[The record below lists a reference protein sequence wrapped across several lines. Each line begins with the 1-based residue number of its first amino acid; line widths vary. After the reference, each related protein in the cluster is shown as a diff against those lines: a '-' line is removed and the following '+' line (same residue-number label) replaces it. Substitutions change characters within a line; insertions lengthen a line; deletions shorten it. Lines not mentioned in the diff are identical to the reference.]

1 MSILQSEHTAK
12 DDASDLTDIGDSLM
26 DNLGKDNTLD
36 KDNTIDIENDPEFNA
51 NFYKNIEKVLDSIDL
66 PEEIQSPSIDILTEE
81 EENDKKQQ
89 EEEAEET
96 KETDME
102 LADKPSAVQ
111 SQEAAAQADLADESG
126 IEDELMDIS
135 SLLAKQVSKELD
147 TGAAG
152 SPQKK
157 GSIFLLQN
165 SALLTILCILG
176 FCFFFAFTKPG
187 NDILLTLGL
196 NIGGAIWETGTN
208 SFTDVVYADKDI
220 DYIDEEDLESDAEE
234 IDTDTI
240 ILPNYTGEGRRE
252 EGVYNVLVLG
262 EEAIGQGA
270 GRGRTDVIIIATIN
284 TNTKSLKLTSIM
296 RDTLVKIP
304 GYKENKLNVVYELGG
319 IDLMYKTLAQNFDI
333 HLDGSVLVN
342 FKNFERI
349 IDELGGLEITLT
361 AAEAKYLRTTNYISN
376 PEYRTVVEGKQLMN
390 GNQVL
395 GYARIRKR
403 AAITGNNNDYGR
415 TDRHRIILNAIFEK
429 CKSKDK
435 MELAGLMLKFLPML
449 TTDIDANGFEALLD
463 AYLETG
469 ATKIEQFRI
478 PANGTF
484 KDNIKVRGMSVL
496 IPDYEVNTNMLH
508 DFIFGKKN
516 E

>member
-1 MSILQSEHTAK
+1 
-12 DDASDLTDIGDSLM
+12 M
-26 DNLGKDNTLD
+26 DNLGKDNTFD
-36 KDNTIDIENDPEFNA
+36 KDNKFDIENDPEFNA
-51 NFYKNIEKVLDSIDL
+51 NFYKNIEKVLENIDL
-66 PEEIQSPSIDILTEE
+66 PEELPNPSIDILAEE
-81 EENDKKQQ
+81 EESYKEQQ
-89 EEEAEET
+89 EEETEEAEEAD
-96 KETDME
+96 EADME
-102 LADKPSAVQ
+102 AADKPLT
-111 SQEAAAQADLADESG
+111 SQNLEAAAAQADLAEESS

-135 SLLAKQVSKELD
+135 SMLAKQVSEELD
-147 TGAAG
+147 TGAAE
-152 SPQKK
+152 SSKK
-157 GSIFLLQN
+157 QSIFLLQN
-165 SALLTILCILG
+165 SVLLSILCILG

-187 NDILLTLGL
+187 NGILMKIGI
-196 NIGGAIWETGTN
+196 NIGAAIWETSTN
-208 SFTDVVYADKDI
+208 NFTDVAYADKDI
-220 DYIDEEDLESDAEE
+220 DYIDEEDLKSDAEE
-234 IDTDTI
+234 IDPETI
-240 ILPNYTGEGRRE
+240 DLPNYSGGGKKEK
-252 EGVYNVLVLG
+252 GVYNILVLG

-284 TNTKSLKLTSIM
+284 TNTKSLKLTSLM

-342 FKNFERI
+342 FKNFEKI

-395 GYARIRKR
+395 GYSRIRKR

-435 MELAGLMLKFLPML
+435 VELAGLMLKFLPML
-449 TTDIDANGFEALLD
+449 TTDIDANGFETLLD
-463 AYLETG
+463 AYLQTG
-469 ATKIEQFRI
+469 ATSIEQLRI

-484 KDNIKVRGMSVL
+484 RDNIKVRGMSVL

-508 DFIFGKKN
+508 DFIFGNKN
-516 E
+516 EQN

>member
-1 MSILQSEHTAK
+1 
-12 DDASDLTDIGDSLM
+12 M
-26 DNLGKDNTLD
+26 DNLGKDNTFD
-36 KDNTIDIENDPEFNA
+36 KDNKFDIENDPEFNA
-51 NFYKNIEKVLDSIDL
+51 NFYKNIEKVLENIDMSEEL
-66 PEEIQSPSIDILTEE
+66 PNPSIDILTEE
-81 EENDKKQQ
+81 EAAFNELQ
-89 EEEAEET
+89 EEETEEAEEAD
-96 KETDME
+96 EADME
-102 LADKPSAVQ
+102 AADKPLT
-111 SQEAAAQADLADESG
+111 SQNLEAAAAQADLAEESS

-135 SLLAKQVSKELD
+135 SMLAKQVSEELD
-147 TGAAG
+147 TGAAE
-152 SPQKK
+152 SSKK
-157 GSIFLLQN
+157 QSIFLLQN
-165 SALLTILCILG
+165 SVLLSILCILG

-187 NDILLTLGL
+187 NGILMKIGI
-196 NIGGAIWETGTN
+196 NIGAAIWETSTN
-208 SFTDVVYADKDI
+208 NFTDVAYADKDI
-220 DYIDEEDLESDAEE
+220 DYIDEEDLKSDAEE
-234 IDTDTI
+234 IDPETI
-240 ILPNYTGEGRRE
+240 DLPNYSGGGKKEK
-252 EGVYNVLVLG
+252 GVYNILVLG

-284 TNTKSLKLTSIM
+284 TNTKSLKLTSLM

-342 FKNFERI
+342 FKNFEKI

-395 GYARIRKR
+395 GYSRIRKR

-435 MELAGLMLKFLPML
+435 VELAGLMLKFLPML
-449 TTDIDANGFEALLD
+449 TTDIDANGFETLLD
-463 AYLETG
+463 AYLQTG
-469 ATKIEQFRI
+469 ATSIEQLRI

-484 KDNIKVRGMSVL
+484 RDNIKVRGMSVL

-508 DFIFGKKN
+508 DFIFGNKN
-516 E
+516 EQN

>member
-1 MSILQSEHTAK
+1 
-12 DDASDLTDIGDSLM
+12 M
-26 DNLGKDNTLD
+26 DNLGKDNTFD
-36 KDNTIDIENDPEFNA
+36 KDNKFDIENDPEFNA
-51 NFYKNIEKVLDSIDL
+51 NFYKNIEKVLENIDM
-66 PEEIQSPSIDILTEE
+66 PEELPNPSIDILTEE
-81 EENDKKQQ
+81 EAAFNELQ
-89 EEEAEET
+89 EEETEEAEEAD
-96 KETDME
+96 EADEADME
-102 LADKPSAVQ
+102 AADKPLT
-111 SQEAAAQADLADESG
+111 SQNLEAAAAQADLAEESS

-135 SLLAKQVSKELD
+135 SMLAKQVSEELD
-147 TGAAG
+147 TGAAE
-152 SPQKK
+152 SSKK
-157 GSIFLLQN
+157 QSIFLLQN
-165 SALLTILCILG
+165 SVLLSILCILG

-187 NDILLTLGL
+187 NGILMKIGI
-196 NIGGAIWETGTN
+196 NIGAAIWETSTN
-208 SFTDVVYADKDI
+208 NFTDVAYADKDI
-220 DYIDEEDLESDAEE
+220 DYIDEEDLKSDAEE
-234 IDTDTI
+234 IDPETI
-240 ILPNYTGEGRRE
+240 DLPNYSGGGKKEK
-252 EGVYNVLVLG
+252 GVYNILVLG

-284 TNTKSLKLTSIM
+284 TNTKSLKLTSLM

-342 FKNFERI
+342 FKNFEKI

-395 GYARIRKR
+395 GYSRIRKR

-435 MELAGLMLKFLPML
+435 VELAGLMLKFLPML
-449 TTDIDANGFEALLD
+449 TTDIDANGFETLLD
-463 AYLETG
+463 AYLQTG
-469 ATKIEQFRI
+469 ATSIEQLRI

-484 KDNIKVRGMSVL
+484 RDNIKVRGMSVL

-508 DFIFGKKN
+508 DFIFGNKN
-516 E
+516 EQN

>member
-1 MSILQSEHTAK
+1 
-12 DDASDLTDIGDSLM
+12 M

-176 FCFFFAFTKPG
+176 FCFF
-187 NDILLTLGL
+187 
-196 NIGGAIWETGTN
+196 
-208 SFTDVVYADKDI
+208 
-220 DYIDEEDLESDAEE
+220 
-234 IDTDTI
+234 
-240 ILPNYTGEGRRE
+240 
-252 EGVYNVLVLG
+252 
-262 EEAIGQGA
+262 
-270 GRGRTDVIIIATIN
+270 
-284 TNTKSLKLTSIM
+284 
-296 RDTLVKIP
+296 
-304 GYKENKLNVVYELGG
+304 
-319 IDLMYKTLAQNFDI
+319 
-333 HLDGSVLVN
+333 
-342 FKNFERI
+342 
-349 IDELGGLEITLT
+349 
-361 AAEAKYLRTTNYISN
+361 
-376 PEYRTVVEGKQLMN
+376 
-390 GNQVL
+390 
-395 GYARIRKR
+395 
-403 AAITGNNNDYGR
+403 
-415 TDRHRIILNAIFEK
+415 
-429 CKSKDK
+429 
-435 MELAGLMLKFLPML
+435 
-449 TTDIDANGFEALLD
+449 
-463 AYLETG
+463 
-469 ATKIEQFRI
+469 
-478 PANGTF
+478 
-484 KDNIKVRGMSVL
+484 
-496 IPDYEVNTNMLH
+496 
-508 DFIFGKKN
+508 
-516 E
+516 

>member
-1 MSILQSEHTAK
+1 
-12 DDASDLTDIGDSLM
+12 M
-26 DNLGKDNTLD
+26 DNLGKDNTFD
-36 KDNTIDIENDPEFNA
+36 KDNKFDIENDPEFNA
-51 NFYKNIEKVLDSIDL
+51 NFYKNIEKVLENIDM
-66 PEEIQSPSIDILTEE
+66 PEELPNPSIDILTEE
-81 EENDKKQQ
+81 EAAFNELQ
-89 EEEAEET
+89 EEETEEAEEAD
-96 KETDME
+96 EADEADME
-102 LADKPSAVQ
+102 AADKPLT
-111 SQEAAAQADLADESG
+111 SQNLEAAAAQADLAEESS

-135 SLLAKQVSKELD
+135 SMLAKQVSEELD
-147 TGAAG
+147 TGTAE
-152 SPQKK
+152 SPKK
-157 GSIFLLQN
+157 QSIFLLQN
-165 SALLTILCILG
+165 SVLLSILCILG

-187 NDILLTLGL
+187 NGILMKIGI
-196 NIGGAIWETGTN
+196 NIGAAIWETSTN
-208 SFTDVVYADKDI
+208 NFTDVAYADKDI
-220 DYIDEEDLESDAEE
+220 DYIDEEDLKSDAEE
-234 IDTDTI
+234 IDPETI
-240 ILPNYTGEGRRE
+240 DLPNYSGGGKKEK
-252 EGVYNVLVLG
+252 GVYNILVLG

-284 TNTKSLKLTSIM
+284 TNTKSLKLTSLM

-342 FKNFERI
+342 FKNFEKI

-395 GYARIRKR
+395 GYSRIRKR

-435 MELAGLMLKFLPML
+435 VELAGLMLKFLPML
-449 TTDIDANGFEALLD
+449 TTDIDANGFETLLD
-463 AYLETG
+463 AYLQTG
-469 ATKIEQFRI
+469 ATSIEQLRI

-484 KDNIKVRGMSVL
+484 RDNIKVRGMSVL

-508 DFIFGKKN
+508 DFIFGNKN
-516 E
+516 EQN

>member
-1 MSILQSEHTAK
+1 
-12 DDASDLTDIGDSLM
+12 M
-26 DNLGKDNTLD
+26 DNLGKDNTFD
-36 KDNTIDIENDPEFNA
+36 KDNKFDIENDPEFNA
-51 NFYKNIEKVLDSIDL
+51 NFYKNIEKVLENIDM
-66 PEEIQSPSIDILTEE
+66 PEELPNPSIDILTEE
-81 EENDKKQQ
+81 EAAFNELQ
-89 EEEAEET
+89 EEETEEAEEAD
-96 KETDME
+96 EADME
-102 LADKPSAVQ
+102 AADKPLT
-111 SQEAAAQADLADESG
+111 SQNLEAAAAQADLAEESS

-135 SLLAKQVSKELD
+135 SMLAKQVSEELD
-147 TGAAG
+147 TGAAE
-152 SPQKK
+152 SSKK
-157 GSIFLLQN
+157 QSIFLLQN
-165 SALLTILCILG
+165 SVLLSILCILG

-187 NDILLTLGL
+187 NGILMKIGI
-196 NIGGAIWETGTN
+196 NIGAAIWETSTN
-208 SFTDVVYADKDI
+208 NFTDVAYADKDI
-220 DYIDEEDLESDAEE
+220 DYIDEEDLKSDAEE
-234 IDTDTI
+234 IDPETI
-240 ILPNYTGEGRRE
+240 DLPNYSGGGKKEK
-252 EGVYNVLVLG
+252 GVYNILVLG

-284 TNTKSLKLTSIM
+284 TNTKSLKLTSLM

-342 FKNFERI
+342 FKNFEKI

-395 GYARIRKR
+395 GYSRIRKR

-435 MELAGLMLKFLPML
+435 VELAGLMLKFLPML
-449 TTDIDANGFEALLD
+449 TTDIDANGFETLLD
-463 AYLETG
+463 AYLQTG
-469 ATKIEQFRI
+469 ATSIEQLRI

-508 DFIFGKKN
+508 DFIFGNKN
-516 E
+516 EQN